1 MSAIEVIR
9 VGTESN
15 ANLLRRF
22 TKRVKTSG
30 NLRRARSLKFSE
42 RNKSELKKK
51 QEALKRII
59 KRATNDK
66 LRKLGKI
73 KDVGYKKFN

>member
-9 VGTESN
+9 TASESN

-22 TKRVKTSG
+22 QKRVQTSG
-30 NLRRARSLKFSE
+30 NLRRARDLKFSK
-42 RNKSELKKK
+42 RNKSELKSK
-51 QEALKRII
+51 QEALKRIT
-59 KRATNDK
+59 KRATTDR

-73 KDVGYKKFN
+73 KDVVRK

>member
-1 MSAIEVIR
+1 MSAIEVTR

-22 TKRVKTSG
+22 TKRVQTSG
-30 NLRRARSLKFSE
+30 NLRRARSLQFST
-42 RNKSELKKK
+42 RNKSELKNK
-51 QEALKRII
+51 QEALKRIT
-59 KRATNDK
+59 KRTTNDR

-73 KDVGYKKFN
+73 KDAVRK

>member
-1 MSAIEVIR
+1 MSAIEVTR

-22 TKRVKTSG
+22 TKRVQTSG
-30 NLRRARSLKFSE
+30 NLRRARALQFST
-42 RNKSELKKK
+42 RNKSELKNKK
-51 QEALKRII
+51 EALKRII
-59 KRATNDK
+59 KRTTNDR

-73 KDVGYKKFN
+73 KDVVRK

>member
-22 TKRVKTSG
+22 TKRVQTSG
-30 NLRRARSLKFSE
+30 NLRRARSIQFSK
-42 RNKSELKKK
+42 RNKSELKNK
-51 QEALKRII
+51 QEALKRIT
-59 KRATNDK
+59 KRAVNDR

-73 KDVGYKKFN
+73 KDVTRK

>member
-9 VGTESN
+9 TASESN

-22 TKRVKTSG
+22 QKRVQTSG
-30 NLRRARSLKFSE
+30 NLRRARDLKFSK
-42 RNKSELKKK
+42 RNKSELKNK
-51 QEALKRII
+51 QEALKRIT
-59 KRATNDK
+59 KRATTDR

-73 KDVGYKKFN
+73 KDVVRK